1 MTKGGH
7 ERELVQ
13 QAPLADGWRFD
24 PSALLRAVNVLAGW
38 DAAAV
43 LELLE
48 ECLSN
53 LERTPRTTTQ
63 VTDASGLALVARLV
77 FPSRDASHPLPAPA
91 LGQPDLAAPA
101 DLTTWPFFPLSPVD
115 DLPFLVVGGYRAGGA
130 LDLRGWFARC
140 AELGEVRRQPLIP
153 RSSPVDAAEALIATP
168 QWQILVPQARRPRYM
183 AMIRGQALRASMPA
197 ARIPEDA
204 GVTLANRDPAEAE
217 RLWHGYAKAVRSRAI
232 RWDPAT
238 GRFISTA
245 EPQIS

>member
-38 DAAAV
+38 DAAVV

-91 LGQPDLAAPA
+91 LGQSDLAAPA
-101 DLTTWPFFPLSPVD
+101 DQTTWPFFPLSPVD

-153 RSSPVDAAEALIATP
+153 RSSPVDGADALIATP
-168 QWQILVPQARRPRYM
+168 QWQILVPQARRHRYV
-183 AMIRGQALRASMPA
+183 AMIRSQALRASAPA
-197 ARIPEDA
+197 GIPEEA
-204 GVTLANRDPAEAE
+204 TVTLANRDPTEAE
-217 RLWHGYAKAVRSRAI
+217 RLWHGYAKAVRSLAL
-232 RWDPAT
+232 RWDAPT
-238 GRFISTA
+238 GRFIATA